1 MKIFIIC
8 SKAFYQDARPIVKVL
23 EEKGHQVTV
32 PNSFDHPSLESEMWR
47 AGKDVH
53 SKFKKEMLLQ
63 SEQIISNMDAVL
75 CLNFEKDGKPNYIGG
90 ATFLELYEAF
100 MKRKKIFLW
109 NDIPEGMLFDEISAF
124 QPVIISGNLD
134 VINHE

>member
-8 SKAFYQDARPIVKVL
+8 SKAFYNDAKPIVKIL
-23 EEKGHQVTV
+23 EEKGHKVTV
-32 PNSFDHPSLESEMWR
+32 PNSFDNPSLESEMWK

-53 SKFKKEMLLQ
+53 SKFKKKMLLQ
-63 SEQIISNMDAVL
+63 SEQTISNMDAVL
-75 CLNFEKDGKPNYIGG
+75 CLNFEKDGKPGYIGG

-100 MKRKKIFLW
+100 MKEKKIFLW
-109 NDIPEGMLFDEISAF
+109 DDVSEGMLFDEINAF

-134 VINHE
+134 LVK